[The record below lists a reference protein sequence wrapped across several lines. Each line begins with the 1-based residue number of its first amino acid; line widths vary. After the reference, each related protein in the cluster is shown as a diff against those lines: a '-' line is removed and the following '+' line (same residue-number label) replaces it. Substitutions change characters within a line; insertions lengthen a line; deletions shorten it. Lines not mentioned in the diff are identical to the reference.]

1 MYKRQ
6 VLPDW
11 ILAQLDALAVP
22 AWVQLMA
29 DSFWPLLHAGLVFTV
44 PLTLMSFALGL
55 ALAFVA
61 VSYTHLDVYKRQ
73 VQVCPGYTAT
83 SAQGV
88 APQMHAVYASRS
100 LPARARAMLAAIR
113 QCVDTRAA

>member
-1 MYKRQ
+1 MTLPAWLHN

-11 ILAQLDALAVP
+11 ILSQVDTLAVP

-55 ALAFVA
+55 
-61 VSYTHLDVYKRQ
+61 
-73 VQVCPGYTAT
+73 
-83 SAQGV
+83 
-88 APQMHAVYASRS
+88 
-100 LPARARAMLAAIR
+100 
-113 QCVDTRAA
+113 